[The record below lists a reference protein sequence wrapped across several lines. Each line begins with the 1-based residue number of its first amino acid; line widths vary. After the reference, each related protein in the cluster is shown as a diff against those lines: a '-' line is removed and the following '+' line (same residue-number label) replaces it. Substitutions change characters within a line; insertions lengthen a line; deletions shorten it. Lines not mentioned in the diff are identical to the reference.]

1 MHDNIFSRLIL
12 TSFLKN
18 HPIIESTFVIT
29 IKFMFNIYKIPPSWF
44 IYVPYLSSYGARLD
58 ESWPSSFKTSK
69 VFPSRNT
76 PTICSILDRL
86 NFELGITIFIN
97 FSPRYES
104 HQINHPSLHYLIISF
119 QVVHHLKT
127 KHWYLRPLFCL
138 TAVNQRECQQ
148 TYLFLSPNLNL
159 PDA

>member
-1 MHDNIFSRLIL
+1 MHDNIFSWLIL
-12 TSFLKN
+12 TSFLEN
-18 HPIIESTFVIT
+18 HPIIKSTVIVKKLCSINT
-29 IKFMFNIYKIPPSWF
+29 KSPFCF
-44 IYVPYLSSYGARLD
+44 IHIPYLSSYGARLD

-76 PTICSILDRL
+76 LTICSILDRL

-97 FSPRYES
+97 FSPRYEFN
-104 HQINHPSLHYLIISF
+104 QINHPSLHYLIIPF